1 VGLGVVY
8 SPHILPH
15 DPCFRD
21 SAGEPRRR
29 TLDDV
34 SSTTR
39 PAAARGVDI
48 GPLML
53 ASRAVAAAVVRSLE
67 SVDASISVT
76 QMRVLVLLW
85 TGEPLNLS
93 AVAEGLGV
101 NASNASRTCD
111 RLVTAGLVDRGEGSV
126 DRRHRVLTLTP
137 EGRAFVEELMR
148 RREQEL
154 RAIVSRMSAADRQ
167 ALMAALAPFNE
178 AASGD
183 LWPAGAPNGRDPRLM
198 EWGI

>member
-1 VGLGVVY
+1 VSVE
-8 SPHILPH
+8 STPE
-15 DPCFRD
+15 
-21 SAGEPRRR
+21 AG
-29 TLDDV
+29 DV
-34 SSTTR
+34 S
-39 PAAARGVDI
+39 A
-48 GPLML
+48 LML
-53 ASRAVAAAVVRSLE
+53 ASRAVTAAVVRALE
-67 SVDASISVT
+67 SVDATVSVP

-111 RLVTAGLVDRGEGSV
+111 RLVAAGLVDRGEHAG
-126 DRRHRVLTLTP
+126 DRRHVALTLTAR
-137 EGRAFVEELMR
+137 GRHFVERLML

-154 RAIVSRMSAADRQ
+154 ATIVARMTERDRDR
-167 ALMAALAPFNE
+167 LMAALLPFNR

-183 LWPAGAPNGRDPRLM
+183 LWPSDRLQQARDPRLL

>member
-1 VGLGVVY
+1 VTTSRSARAPAVG
-8 SPHILPH
+8 
-15 DPCFRD
+15 
-21 SAGEPRRR
+21 
-29 TLDDV
+29 
-34 SSTTR
+34 
-39 PAAARGVDI
+39 DI

-53 ASRAVAAAVVRSLE
+53 ASRAVAAAMVRSLQ
-67 SVDASISVT
+67 SVDPAVSVT

-85 TGEPLNLS
+85 SGEPLNLS

-111 RLVTAGLVDRGEGSV
+111 RLVSAGLVDRGEHTA
-126 DRRHRVLTLTP
+126 DRRHRVLTLTRR
-137 EGRAFVEELMR
+137 GRRFVERMME

-154 RAIVSRMSAADRQ
+154 AAIVARMSAEDRA

-178 AASGD
+178 AATSD
-183 LWPAGAPNGRDPRLM
+183 LWPAGPPAAGRDPRLL